1 MCGIAGIFT
10 SNAASIEASISR
22 MAAQMEHRGPDGQ
35 GVWLDVEAGIAL
47 GHRRLAVLD
56 LSDAG
61 QQPMVSRSGRWVV
74 VLNGEIYNHLDIRRD
89 LESGPAYGAWNGH
102 SDTETLAASFETWG
116 FREALPRLNGM
127 FAIAAWDRAQRTLW
141 LARDRMGEKP
151 LYYGWVNGGFVFASE
166 LRPIRAYSGGQGL
179 AVSPASLA
187 LLTSLNYIP
196 APRTIYREVDKLSP
210 GTCIKVPSPDRT
222 TFSKEAYWTFPV
234 QTKDEEQGMA
244 GLESD
249 VNLVDAVLKQAV
261 RRQLLSDVPLG
272 ALLSGGI
279 DSSLVVAMMQSQSV
293 TRVKTFTIGF
303 EDRFAD
309 ESRHAK
315 AVADYLGTD
324 HHEMVVTASA
334 ALDQIPRL
342 PALLDEPM
350 GDSSQIPAMCVM
362 GLARQHVTVALSGDG
377 ADELFGGYGR
387 YRSVPR
393 GWAARQRI
401 PEFAIRTFERSIERS
416 AWDHLATLGGAR
428 GKALLRTLRYYLPRI
443 AGAQSARAL
452 YASTLT
458 QWVGA
463 DVVRGSDQSSEEC
476 VHEILDGRSSE
487 DLVSFMMETDA
498 MSYLPDDVLVKVD
511 RAAMAHSLETRAPF
525 LDRDVVELSSRIP
538 ISSKLDKHRGKVI
551 LQECLSKYLPRP
563 LFERPKQGFSV
574 PLDKWL
580 RGPLREWAEELL
592 DPARIE
598 GDGYL
603 NAEPI
608 RFVWARHQAAQIN
621 AGHQLWSV
629 LMFQAWLERVR
640 QVDSGAS
647 QVPATR
653 VNACSLT

>member
-10 SNAASIEASISR
+10 RNAAPIEASISR
-22 MAAQMEHRGPDGQ
+22 MAGLMEHRGPNGQ

-61 QQPMVSRSGRWVV
+61 KQPMVSRSGRWVV
-74 VLNGEIYNHLDIRRD
+74 VLNGEIYNHLEVRRD
-89 LESGPAYGAWNGH
+89 IESGTSHDTWNGH
-102 SDTETLAASFETWG
+102 SDTETIAASFDTWG
-116 FREALPRLNGM
+116 FRDALPRLNGM
-127 FAIAAWDRAQRTLW
+127 FAIAAWDRAERSLW

-151 LYYGWVNGGFVFASE
+151 LYYGWVNGSFVFASE
-166 LRPIRAYSGGQGL
+166 LRPIRAFSGGAGL
-179 AVSPASLA
+179 SVSLEALA

-196 APRTIYREVDKLSP
+196 APRTIYREINKLLP
-210 GTCIKVPSPDRT
+210 GTCIKLLSPDRT
-222 TFSKEAYWTFPV
+222 TLSNDGYWSFPA
-234 QTKDEEQGMA
+234 QCDDEHVRG
-244 GLESD
+244 GLD
-249 VNLVDAVLKQAV
+249 AHVNLVDAVLRQAV
-261 RRQLLSDVPLG
+261 RRQMLADVPLG

-279 DSSLVVAMMQSQSV
+279 DSSLVVAMMQAQSA

-303 EDRFAD
+303 EERLAD
-309 ESRHAK
+309 ESLHAK

-334 ALDQIPRL
+334 ACDQIPRL
-342 PALLDEPM
+342 PSLLDEPM
-350 GDSSQIPAMCVM
+350 GDSSQIPTMCVM

-387 YRSVPR
+387 YRSIPR
-393 GWAARQRI
+393 FWAARRWI
-401 PEFAIRTFERSIERS
+401 PQAAIRILANGLEQS
-416 AWDHLATLGGAR
+416 AWDHLALRVGAR
-428 GKALLRTLRYYLPRI
+428 GKASLLALRYYLPRI
-443 AGAQSARAL
+443 AAAKSARAL

-463 DVVRGSDQSSEEC
+463 DLVRGSDQDAAEY
-476 VHEILDGRSSE
+476 VHEVLDGRSSKN
-487 DLVSFMMETDA
+487 LASFMMETDA
-498 MSYLPDDVLVKVD
+498 MTYLPDDVLVKVD

-525 LDRDVVELSSRIP
+525 LDKDVIELSSRITL
-538 ISSKLDKHRGKVI
+538 SSKLDKHRGKVV
-551 LQECLSKYLPRP
+551 LRECLARYLPRP

-574 PLDKWL
+574 PLDAWL
-580 RGPLREWAEELL
+580 RGPLRPWAEELL

-608 RFVWARHQAAQIN
+608 RHVWARHQASQLN

-629 LMFQAWLERVR
+629 LMFQAWLENVR
-640 QVDSGAS
+640 KVDSSVPTFQAS
-647 QVPATR
+647 R
-653 VNACSLT
+653 VIA